1 MKLVTELIEF
11 EHTDRT
17 VPQDGLRGLEHLGE
31 LLGSLRADVE
41 NHVVGLVHAVLAE
54 AAEVTDG
61 AVDVALA
68 EAVGAIDHTVV
79 DGQLGTD
86 KGAV

>member
-1 MKLVTELIEF
+1 MGQGLGAVTELIEF

-41 NHVVGLVHAVLAE
+41 NHVVFGHVLDRL
-54 AAEVTDG
+54 DG
-61 AVDVALA
+61 
-68 EAVGAIDHTVV
+68 GFGI
-79 DGQLGTD
+79 LGDCLLYTSRC
-86 KGAV
+86 V